1 MWTTTLNKSLSLGW
15 NLRRTRDI
23 RNSQSSRTSSTF
35 LMLLKT
41 LQKQDCFSLRPFW
54 WNIVSRVTTLL
65 SFFHKNF
72 PIVLPAYKG
81 LSLTGGN
88 WPRSPTRM
96 MDMPPKGQFFF
107 SETASHNRASICIKI
122 LDPRNLI
129 SSINIYL
136 TCFISS
142 WNTTSYCPCSGC
154 ISLIG
159 IFRAEC
165 IIFACILKVVI
176 PVEARRSKGFL
187 PLLEK
192 PKRASKIKWIR

>member
-1 MWTTTLNKSLSLGW
+1 
-15 NLRRTRDI
+15 
-23 RNSQSSRTSSTF
+23 
-35 LMLLKT
+35 
-41 LQKQDCFSLRPFW
+41 
-54 WNIVSRVTTLL
+54 
-65 SFFHKNF
+65 
-72 PIVLPAYKG
+72 
-81 LSLTGGN
+81 
-88 WPRSPTRM
+88 
-96 MDMPPKGQFFF
+96 MPPKGQFFF